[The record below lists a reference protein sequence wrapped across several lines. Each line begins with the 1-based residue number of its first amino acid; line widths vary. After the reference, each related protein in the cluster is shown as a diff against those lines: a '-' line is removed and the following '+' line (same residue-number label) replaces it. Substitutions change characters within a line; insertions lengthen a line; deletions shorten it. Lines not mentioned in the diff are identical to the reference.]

1 MTILKS
7 NNSSEKLAESSKT
20 VKLTVTVYYRKGTQ
34 VTISTREQYTGRA
47 RRVQGVSFQMSSSRG
62 AVRQH
67 PFAPATLCGSQGSQ
81 GDGLSPWVWFV
92 LGIILVCT
100 WMHGELV

>member
-47 RRVQGVSFQMSSSRG
+47 RRVQGVSFQMSSLGVVPRT
-62 AVRQH
+62 A
-67 PFAPATLCGSQGSQ
+67 LN
-81 GDGLSPWVWFV
+81 SP
-92 LGIILVCT
+92 IRET
-100 WMHGELV
+100 